1 MLEYNQENSK
11 KLNEIKS
18 RLINERKLTGNSNL
32 EKYITDYII
41 DAMVQWE
48 QSDHFKTN
56 MTEEQLQ
63 ALYNYDKQKCL
74 LYDIIQFVIENEEK
88 EYPLVLDFGY
98 AYDMIID
105 YAENIEVEVK
115 CLNCGTVYNLRV
127 KDIQEDENG
136 KYVLCNYCGSSF
148 DID

>member
-11 KLNEIKS
+11 KLNGIKS
-18 RLINERKLTGNSNL
+18 RLINERKLTSNSNL

-115 CLNCGTVYNLRV
+115 CLNCGTVYNVRV

>member
-11 KLNEIKS
+11 KLNGIRS
-18 RLINERKLTGNSNL
+18 RLINERKLTSNSNL

-105 YAENIEVEVK
+105 YAENMEVEVK
-115 CLNCGTVYNLRV
+115 CLNCGAVYNVIV

>member
-18 RLINERKLTGNSNL
+18 RLINERKLTSNSNL

-115 CLNCGTVYNLRV
+115 CLNCGTVYNVRV

>member
-11 KLNEIKS
+11 KLNGIRS
-18 RLINERKLTGNSNL
+18 RLINERKLTSNSNL

-105 YAENIEVEVK
+105 YAENMEVEVK
-115 CLNCGTVYNLRV
+115 CLNCGAVYNVMV

>member
-18 RLINERKLTGNSNL
+18 RLINERKLTSNSNL

-105 YAENIEVEVK
+105 YAENMEVEVK
-115 CLNCGTVYNLRV
+115 CLNCGAVYNVMV

>member
-11 KLNEIKS
+11 KLNGIKS
-18 RLINERKLTGNSNL
+18 RLINERKLTSNSNL

-105 YAENIEVEVK
+105 YAENMEVEVK
-115 CLNCGTVYNLRV
+115 CLNCGAVYNVMV

>member
-115 CLNCGTVYNLRV
+115 CLNCGTVYNVMV

>member
-105 YAENIEVEVK
+105 YAENMEVEVK
-115 CLNCGTVYNLRV
+115 CLNCGAVYNVMV

>member
-11 KLNEIKS
+11 KLNGIRS
-18 RLINERKLTGNSNL
+18 RLINERKLTSNSNL

-115 CLNCGTVYNLRV
+115 CLNCGAVYNVIV

>member
-11 KLNEIKS
+11 KLNGIRS

-115 CLNCGTVYNLRV
+115 CLNCGTVYNVRV

>member
-48 QSDHFKTN
+48 QSDYFKTN

-105 YAENIEVEVK
+105 YTENIEVEVK
-115 CLNCGTVYNLRV
+115 CLNCGTVYNVRV

>member
-18 RLINERKLTGNSNL
+18 RLINERKLTSNSNL

-98 AYDMIID
+98 AYNMIID

-115 CLNCGTVYNLRV
+115 CLNCGAVYNVMV

>member
-11 KLNEIKS
+11 KLNGIRS
-18 RLINERKLTGNSNL
+18 RLINERKLTSNSNL

-115 CLNCGTVYNLRV
+115 CLNCGAVYNVMV

>member
-11 KLNEIKS
+11 KLNGIRS
-18 RLINERKLTGNSNL
+18 RLINERKLTSNSNL

>member
-98 AYDMIID
+98 ACDMIID
-105 YAENIEVEVK
+105 YAENMEVEVK
-115 CLNCGTVYNLRV
+115 CLNCGAVYNVMV

>member
-18 RLINERKLTGNSNL
+18 RLINERKLTSNSNL

-98 AYDMIID
+98 AYDMTID

-115 CLNCGTVYNLRV
+115 CLNCGTVYNVRV

>member
-18 RLINERKLTGNSNL
+18 RLINERKLTSNSNL

>member
-115 CLNCGTVYNLRV
+115 CLNCGTVYNVRV

>member
-11 KLNEIKS
+11 KLNEIKT

-115 CLNCGTVYNLRV
+115 CLNCGIVYNVRV

>member
-11 KLNEIKS
+11 KLNGIRS
-18 RLINERKLTGNSNL
+18 RLINERKLTSNSNL

-63 ALYNYDKQKCL
+63 ALYNYDKKKCL

-105 YAENIEVEVK
+105 YAENMEVEVK
-115 CLNCGTVYNLRV
+115 CLNCGAVYNVMV

>member
-115 CLNCGTVYNLRV
+115 CLNCGTVYNVRV

-148 DID
+148 DIN